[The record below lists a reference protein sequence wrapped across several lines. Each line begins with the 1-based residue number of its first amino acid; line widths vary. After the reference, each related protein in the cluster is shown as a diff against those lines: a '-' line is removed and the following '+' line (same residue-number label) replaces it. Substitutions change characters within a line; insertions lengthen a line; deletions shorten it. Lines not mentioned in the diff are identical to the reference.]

1 MKDLSSGRD
10 LHAAHNMHDMRGI
23 ALLLA
28 ALSTIGPFAM
38 DTYLPSLHSIGESL
52 RATPLEVQQTLT
64 AYLFMFSLM
73 SLWHG
78 AISDALGRRR
88 VILVSLAVFMLAC
101 AASLF
106 ATRIG
111 HLWLLRAIQGMSA
124 GAGVILSRAI
134 VRDLFQG
141 PSAQRMMSHM
151 TMMFAIAPAAAPV
164 IGGHLQTAF
173 GWRSVFAFM
182 MMLAAALL
190 FACWRHL
197 PETLPVEQRQPL
209 NPGYLLRIYW
219 RIMTS
224 PVFLAASLGL
234 TCIFSGFFIY
244 IMSAPEFLVRHLGLP
259 ETAFLWLFGP
269 AMAGMLGGA
278 WLSGKAAGRIPL
290 QRTILYGFLLAGL
303 AALLNLGINLAWPPA
318 LPLSILPMP
327 LYTLGMALIMP
338 SLTLLALD
346 HFPQQRG
353 TAASCQNFI
362 QSMGSSLVAGV
373 IAPIAWQSTFG
384 LAVAMSATVALAA
397 LSTAAYFAMVRSQP
411 AQ

>member
-1 MKDLSSGRD
+1 MGDAHHRRD
-10 LHAAHNMHDMRGI
+10 MRDIRGI
-23 ALLLA
+23 AVLLA
-28 ALSTIGPFAM
+28 ALTMIGPFAI
-38 DTYLPSLHSIGESL
+38 DTYLPSLHDIGESL
-52 RATPLEVQQTLT
+52 HATPLEVQQTLT

-88 VILVSLAVFMLAC
+88 VILASLAIFTLAS
-101 AASLF
+101 ATSLF

-111 HLWLLRAIQGMSA
+111 HLWLLRGIQGFSA

-134 VRDLFQG
+134 VRDLFHG
-141 PSAQRMMSHM
+141 PAAQRMMSHM

-164 IGGHLQTAF
+164 IGGHLQASF

-182 MMLAAALL
+182 MLLAAALL

-197 PETLPVEQRQPL
+197 PETLPIEQRQPL
-209 NPGYLLRIYW
+209 TPRHLLRTYW

-244 IMSAPEFLVRHLGLP
+244 IMSAPAFLVRHLGVA

-269 AMAGMLGGA
+269 AMSGMLCGA

-290 QRTILYGFLLAGL
+290 HRTILYGYLLVGL
-303 AALLNLGINLAWPPA
+303 AALLNLGLNLAWPPS
-318 LPLSILPMP
+318 LPLSILPIP
-327 LYTLGMALIMP
+327 IYTLGMALIMP

-362 QSMGSSLVAGV
+362 QSMGSSLVAGL
-373 IAPIAWQSTFG
+373 IAPIAWQSTIG
-384 LAVAMSATVALAA
+384 LAVAMGTAAALAA
-397 LSTAAYFAMVRSQP
+397 LATTAYFAMVRNQP
-411 AQ
+411 ES

>member
-1 MKDLSSGRD
+1 MQNSPSVRD
-10 LHAAHNMHDMRGI
+10 IGGV

-38 DTYLPSLHSIGESL
+38 DTYLPSLDSIGESL

-101 AASLF
+101 AASIF
-106 ATRIG
+106 ATRIE

-134 VRDLFQG
+134 VRDLFNG
-141 PSAQRMMSHM
+141 PAAQRMMSHI
-151 TMMFAIAPAAAPV
+151 TMMFAVAPAVAPV
-164 IGGHLQTAF
+164 IGGYLQNSL

-182 MMLAAALL
+182 MLLAAALI
-190 FACWRHL
+190 FACWRYL
-197 PETLPVEQRQPL
+197 PETLPVEQRQSL
-209 NPGYLLRIYW
+209 RPGYLLRAYW
-219 RIMTS
+219 RIMAS

-234 TCIFSGFFIY
+234 GCIFSGFFVY
-244 IMSAPEFLVRHLGLP
+244 LMSAPEFLVRHLGVP
-259 ETAFLWLFGP
+259 ATAFLWLFGP
-269 AMAGMLGGA
+269 AMAGMLSGA
-278 WLSGKAAGRIPL
+278 WLSGKAAGRMPL
-290 QRTILYGFLLAGL
+290 RRTILYGYLLIAL
-303 AALLNLGINLAWPPA
+303 AALINLGINFAWPPS
-318 LPLSILPMP
+318 LPLSILPIP
-327 LYTLGMALIMP
+327 VYTLGMALIMP

-362 QSMGSSLVAGV
+362 QSLVSSFVAGI
-373 IAPIAWQSTFG
+373 IAPIAWQSTLG
-384 LAVAMSATVALAA
+384 LALAMSACAGLAA
-397 LSTAAYFAMVRSQP
+397 LATAAYFIMARRQL
-411 AQ
+411 A